1 MHVSVVRFDTPTNV
15 VGGDGTSG
23 RAIGYRPVSAKSV
36 GRMLQGYKH
45 SDDPGVKCRSK
56 GRVQRQVM
64 LNTGTLPVP
73 PKEGLDS
80 CR

>member
-1 MHVSVVRFDTPTNV
+1 MHASVVSFDTPTSV

-23 RAIGYRPVSAKSV
+23 RAIGYRPVSALSA

-56 GRVQRQVM
+56 GRVQRQVV
-64 LNTGTLPVP
+64 LNTGTLPVSP
-73 PKEGLDS
+73 SNGLDS